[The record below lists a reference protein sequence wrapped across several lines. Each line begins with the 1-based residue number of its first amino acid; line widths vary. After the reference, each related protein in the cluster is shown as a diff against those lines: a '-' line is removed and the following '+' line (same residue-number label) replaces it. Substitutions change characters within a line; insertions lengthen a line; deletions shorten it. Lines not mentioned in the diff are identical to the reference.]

1 MILAID
7 MGNTNIEIGCV
18 DDEKIL
24 FTERVST
31 DRRKTEL
38 EYAVLIK
45 TILELR
51 GVNAE
56 KIDGAILAS
65 VVPPLT
71 KIIGTA
77 VEKVAGMKPMTVGAG
92 LRSGINLKMD
102 NPGSVGADLVV
113 DSVAALKVYGA
124 PCIVIDMG
132 TATTITVVDRG
143 GNYIGGVILPGVVVS
158 VDSLANQ
165 TSQLPH
171 ISLEAPK
178 KVIGKN
184 TVDCMKSGIV
194 FGQAAM
200 LDGMIDRFEEE
211 LGYSCKVVATG
222 GLSKVIVPHCRKD
235 VILDPMLMMK
245 GLKIIYDK
253 NR

>member
-51 GVNAE
+51 GVE
-56 KIDGAILAS
+56 TKRIDGAILAS

-71 KIIGTA
+71 QILCTA
-77 VEKVAGMKPMTVGAG
+77 VEKVARMKPMTVGAG
-92 LRSGINLKMD
+92 LKSGINLKMD

-132 TATTITVVDRG
+132 TATTITVVDRA

-158 VDSLANQ
+158 VDSLASQ

-194 FGQAAM
+194 FGEAAM
-200 LDGMIDRFEEE
+200 LDGMIERFEEE
-211 LGYSCKVVATG
+211 LGYPCKVVATG

-253 NR
+253 NK